1 MCCRNEK
8 QLVTAD
14 QDMLTL
20 LNRIALYKHR
30 STLVFEVGST
40 STRTI
45 ATWTKSPIEVMA
57 EVTAEVT
64 ASIRAQTMSWETLQ

>member
-14 QDMLTL
+14 QDMLIL

-40 STRTI
+40 SIRTI
-45 ATWTKSPIEVMA
+45 ATLIKSPNE
-57 EVTAEVT
+57 TT
-64 ASIRAQTMSWETLQ
+64 ASIRAQTMPWETLQ

>member
-45 ATWTKSPIEVMA
+45 ATWTKK
-57 EVTAEVT
+57 
-64 ASIRAQTMSWETLQ
+64 RLK

>member
-1 MCCRNEK
+1 VCCRNEK

-40 STRTI
+40 LISTT
-45 ATWTKSPIEVMA
+45 ATLTRSLN
-57 EVTAEVT
+57 EVT
-64 ASIRAQTMSWETLQ
+64 ASIRGQTMYWETLQ

>member
-1 MCCRNEK
+1 MCCRNER

-40 STRTI
+40 SIRTV
-45 ATWTKSPIEVMA
+45 ATLIKTPN
-57 EVTAEVT
+57 EVT

>member
-40 STRTI
+40 SIRRI
-45 ATWTKSPIEVMA
+45 GILTKSPN
-57 EVTAEVT
+57 EVTAEIT
-64 ASIRAQTMSWETLQ
+64 ASIRAQTMSWETLP

>member
-40 STRTI
+40 SIRTI
-45 ATWTKSPIEVMA
+45 APLDKSA
-57 EVTAEVT
+57 NEVT
-64 ASIRAQTMSWETLQ
+64 ASIRAQTMSWETLP

>member
-40 STRTI
+40 SIRTI
-45 ATWTKSPIEVMA
+45 AKLIESPN
-57 EVTAEVT
+57 EVTAF
-64 ASIRAQTMSWETLQ
+64 IRAQTMSWETLQ

>member
-14 QDMLTL
+14 QDMLSL

-40 STRTI
+40 SIMTI
-45 ATWTKSPIEVMA
+45 ATLIKTPH
-57 EVTAEVT
+57 EVTAC
-64 ASIRAQTMSWETLQ
+64 IRAQTMSWGILQ